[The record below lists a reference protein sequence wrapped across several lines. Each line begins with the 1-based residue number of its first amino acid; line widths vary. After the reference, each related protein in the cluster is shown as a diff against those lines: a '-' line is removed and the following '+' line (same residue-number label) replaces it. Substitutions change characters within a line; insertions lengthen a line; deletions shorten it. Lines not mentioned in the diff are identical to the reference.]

1 MKFSKNFK
9 CIPHAFVEAN
19 FIWIKSWNCIRV
31 RIRVKV
37 KVKVKDFLDFA
48 STHTWKDVDMSG
60 YILQLK
66 NPKPKNSE
74 NS

>member
-9 CIPHAFVEAN
+9 CVPHAFVEAN

-31 RIRVKV
+31 RF
-37 KVKVKDFLDFA
+37 KVKDFLDFA
-48 STHTWKDVDMSG
+48 LTHTWKDLDVSG